1 MRIESTRLVV
11 NSIDQDD
18 ILYTT
23 LKKCL
28 ECKVCSCISD
38 NIVDCEYC
46 HTSYCLSCAKKIKKC
61 PHMKCQND
69 FQYTHSS
76 ASLLTLINSLQFKCK
91 FFIYGCAHTATIASL
106 SAHEAECEFN
116 DNITTQEET
125 PKKCFKSKDHFNMSF
140 KQISTV
146 SKSNGDITSSMSDKI
161 DKIYELLVENNT
173 NNYYY
178 SSDTPRFRTK
188 GDLSKEI
195 ENLNEKISQLLS
207 KKKLEDTIHETPSET
222 STMYGSPVSQFNLG
236 DISSNKKNNSVLF
249 NGKKTVKRTVLFKG
263 PASKKKEI
271 SSSIGKIDIVS
282 RNVSAEESIDDK
294 LSKTKDEL
302 IQYIEDKCTNEIK
315 RYLLETMLFNSDE
328 IEDKINEVIRCV
340 ERNMKHN

>member
-76 ASLLTLINSLQFKCK
+76 ASLLTLITSLQFKCK

-195 ENLNEKISQLLS
+195 ENLNEKLSQLLS

-222 STMYGSPVSQFNLG
+222 STMYGSPL
-236 DISSNKKNNSVLF
+236 
-249 NGKKTVKRTVLFKG
+249 
-263 PASKKKEI
+263 
-271 SSSIGKIDIVS
+271 
-282 RNVSAEESIDDK
+282 
-294 LSKTKDEL
+294 
-302 IQYIEDKCTNEIK
+302 QY
-315 RYLLETMLFNSDE
+315 F
-328 IEDKINEVIRCV
+328 
-340 ERNMKHN
+340 